1 VADEKKPPAFD
12 PDKTVV
18 DVRRPQPPREDERT
32 IVAPRSGAEAPP
44 PPPEESADRTVVM
57 SRRPAAAEDADRTRV
72 ATRPPASTGGAADR
86 TMVTPVGA
94 PAPAAT
100 AGAGFFLVVLSDPQ
114 RGQRFSLGP
123 GEVSI
128 GSDPSCQIR
137 LATAEPKQAKLRREG
152 DGYELECTGSS
163 GSVITHGRAV
173 TKGKL
178 RPGDLIKVGGH
189 VLRFVRVGDVFSSE
203 YSEAEFESEGVGR
216 FLDPDYLRERPLMTA
231 VVAAAIVAIVVV
243 VFWPKSSTPPPPP
256 IGETSNKS
264 ADHAQE
270 VSALLLSGEVL
281 FNQGKYVAPPDR
293 PEEDNAYTQF
303 NQALALDPGN
313 EKVRDWLKRI
323 DGKLDEA
330 RRQRQEEERRRQE
343 AVAAAQAKARAEL
356 AKKVE
361 AVLAG
366 GDQLFEA
373 GKVVEPAGD
382 NALVRYRSALKLDP
396 ESVEAQARIRRAIYT
411 MVDQGDKYRDQR
423 DTWRA
428 LEQYRKA
435 DRAAEH
441 KDPEI
446 TARLEETER
455 VLKSGMAGTLT
466 RIVMYKD
473 DAGQL
478 YVLDEMDKVPARYRD
493 RAVEISPKANPTSQ

>member
-18 DVRRPQPPREDERT
+18 DVRRPQPPHEDERT
-32 IVAPRSGAEAPP
+32 IVAPRSGAAAPP
-44 PPPEESADRTVVM
+44 PEQAADRTVVM
-57 SRRPAAAEDADRTRV
+57 TRRPAASEDADRTRI
-72 ATRPPASTGGAADR
+72 ATRPSAPTGGAADR
-86 TMVTPVGA
+86 TIVTPVGA
-94 PAPAAT
+94 PAPGAT
-100 AGAGFFLVVLSDPQ
+100 VGAGFFLVVLSDPQ

-128 GSDPSCQIR
+128 GSDPGCQIR
-137 LATAEPKQAKLRREG
+137 LATAEPRQAKLHREG

-163 GSVITHGRAV
+163 GSVIAHGRAV
-173 TKGKL
+173 TKVRLK
-178 RPGDLIKVGGH
+178 PGDLIKVGDH
-189 VLRFVRVGDVFSSE
+189 VLRFARVGDVFSSE
-203 YSEAEFESEGVGR
+203 YSEAEFEPEGVGR
-216 FLDPDYLRERPLMTA
+216 FLDPDYLRERPLIA
-231 VVAAAIVAIVVV
+231 AVAAAVIVAIVVV
-243 VFWPKSSTPPPPP
+243 VFWPKSSTPPPAPV
-256 IGETSNKS
+256 GDTSNKS

-293 PEEDNAYTQF
+293 PEEDNAYAKF

-343 AVAAAQAKARAEL
+343 AEAAALAKQRAEL

-361 AVLAG
+361 AVLAA
-366 GDQLFEA
+366 GDQLFAA

-382 NALVRYRSALKLDP
+382 NALVRYRAALKIDP
-396 ESVEAQARIRRAIYT
+396 ESAEAQGRIRRAIYT

-423 DTWRA
+423 DNWRA

-446 TARLEETER
+446 IARLEETEK
-455 VLKSGMAGTLT
+455 VLKSGMASTTT

-493 RAVEISPKANPTSQ
+493 RAVEINPSQKPPP